1 MFSLTLNGQRRHI
14 RDVSPNTTLLDWLRE
29 RGHVGTKEGC
39 AEGDCG
45 ACTVAIREG
54 DTWKAI
60 NSCLVP
66 LPAMADREVLS
77 VEGLSEPGKPLH
89 PAQQAMVD
97 TLGSQCG
104 YCTPGFVMSIF
115 EACHRPDLKG
125 PENAWKLDDQLCG
138 NLCRCTGYRPI
149 RQALDQVAGTQPKDG
164 FQGQSPA
171 ISALSYQAGEERF
184 FRPATLEE
192 LWPILDKHPNATFVC
207 GATDLGLDITQKG
220 VRFSTLVS
228 LEALPIG
235 GLERTATGWRIGA
248 TLSLADLERAAPL
261 PILTRMLRYFASR
274 QIKHRATLGGNLCT
288 ASPIGDSAPVLM
300 ALGASAVLASKAG
313 LRSVLLDDFF
323 LDYRKI
329 DLRPGEIL
337 AFIDVPF
344 PKPGTLRGSYKVSKR
359 REMDISAVSAA
370 FVVELDAGIVVSA
383 RLAFGG
389 MAATTKR
396 ASATEAK
403 LIGKPWNDENLE
415 LAIAALDFTPMSDHR
430 GSAWYRTQVA
440 GNLLRGFYA
449 ETRDTPVPAL
459 QAGHVGTV
467 QVDGLVEDQP

>member
-1 MFSLTLNGQRRHI
+1 MICLTLNGQRRHV

-45 ACTVAIREG
+45 ACTVAVREG
-54 DTWKAI
+54 ESWKAI
-60 NSCLVP
+60 NACLVP

-77 VEGLSEPGKPLH
+77 VEGLSAPGQPLH
-89 PAQQAMVD
+89 PAQTAMVEH
-97 TLGSQCG
+97 LGSQCG
-104 YCTPGFVMSIF
+104 YCTPGFVMSLF
-115 EACHRPDLKG
+115 EACHREDLEG
-125 PENAWKLDDQLCG
+125 PERPWKLDDQICG

-149 RQALDQVAGTQPKDG
+149 RQALDQVAGTQPEDG
-164 FQGQSPA
+164 FAGRAAP
-171 ISALSYQAGEERF
+171 LNTVDYRAGEERF
-184 FRPATLEE
+184 FRPSSLDA
-192 LWPILDKHPNATFVC
+192 LWPILEAHPQATFVC

-220 VRFSTLVS
+220 VRFPTLVS
-228 LEALPIG
+228 LEGLPLNT
-235 GLERTATGWRIGA
+235 LERSATGWRIGA
-248 TLSLADLERAAPL
+248 TLTLADLESAAPL

-300 ALGASAVLASKAG
+300 ALGASAVLASQAG
-313 LRSVLLDDFF
+313 MRSVMLDDFF

-329 DLRPGEIL
+329 DLRPGEVL
-337 AFIDVPF
+337 AYIDVPF
-344 PKPGTLRGSYKVSKR
+344 PKANTLRGAYKVSKR
-359 REMDISAVSAA
+359 REMDISAVSGA
-370 FVVELDAGIVVSA
+370 FVVELSAGRVVSA
-383 RLAFGG
+383 RLVFGG

-396 ASATEAK
+396 ATAAEAT
-403 LIGKPWNDENLE
+403 LIGQPWNDESVE
-415 LAIAALDFTPMSDHR
+415 RSISKLDFTPMSDHR

-459 QAGHVGTV
+459 HDGHVGTV
-467 QVDGLVEDQP
+467 QVEVQP